1 MSDLEVLNR
10 RLEREKKARA
20 QAEALLEQ
28 KSLELFEAN
37 QKLTDWNEALE
48 RRARELTA
56 TLERRAEELAV
67 ARDEAL
73 ESNRMKSA
81 FLANMSHELRT
92 PMNAVIGMS
101 ALLLDTALN
110 AEQREFVQIIRG
122 SGESLLAIIND
133 ILDFSK
139 IEAGQLE
146 LELQPFDLRDCVEAA
161 LDLLAEQ
168 ASTKGLELAYLINPR
183 TPTTWI
189 GDVTRVRQILINLVS
204 NAVKFT
210 NAGEVV
216 VSVAS
221 RPLAPSGET
230 TTQGPPSSSGP
241 EAFSPVRH
249 ELHVSVRDT
258 GIGIPADR
266 MNRLFR
272 SFSQVDASTTRR
284 YGGTGL
290 GLVICKQLSELMGGR
305 MWVESE
311 PGKGS
316 TFHFTILA
324 EPSPSALRVSLHAP
338 QPQLC
343 GKRLLIVDDNA
354 TNRQILRLQAQ
365 SWGMLTQEA
374 ASGPETLRLLRQG
387 GAFDVAILDIQMPDM
402 DGFELAAALR
412 TLKGSDTPPLIALS
426 SIGSRPPEHVRFSAY
441 LTKPVKQSQLYN
453 TLIGI
458 FVGQRVETRAQAG
471 APLFDASLGQ
481 RHPLRILL
489 AEDILVNQKLMLT
502 MLGRMGYQADVA
514 GNGLEVLDALARQ
527 RYDVVLMDVQMPEM
541 DGLEASRRI
550 LASAPGGK
558 RPRIVALTANA
569 MMEDREACREA
580 GMDDY
585 LSKPVQVKEL
595 QAVLERCGDWARE
608 QAKCLRTD
616 SSPEEVAAP
625 AIAPEAMEML
635 LQMGGAQVV
644 ADLLELF
651 RSEAPPLLQA
661 MREALSRSDGP
672 RLRES
677 AHSLKGTASNL
688 GAQTLASLCT
698 ELEKRGKSGSF
709 EGVDG
714 ILARVEQQYEAACAA
729 LEGGGE

>member
-1 MSDLEVLNR
+1 VSDLEILNR

-28 KSLELFEAN
+28 KSLELFKAN

-122 SGESLLAIIND
+122 SGESLLTVIND

-146 LELQPFDLRDCVEAA
+146 LEHQAFDLRDCVEAA

-168 ASTKGLELAYLINPR
+168 ANRKGLELAYLIDPR

-210 NAGEVV
+210 ETGEVV
-216 VSVAS
+216 VEVAS
-221 RPLAPSGET
+221 RLLSPTET
-230 TTQGPPSSSGP
+230 TTQAIPSGP
-241 EAFSPVRH
+241 EALRPGRH

-266 MNRLFR
+266 MNRLFQ

-316 TFHFTILA
+316 TFHFTILVEA
-324 EPSPSALRVSLHAP
+324 SPSAMRVSLHTP
-338 QPQLC
+338 QPQLS

-374 ASGPETLRLLRQG
+374 ASGLETLGLLRQG
-387 GAFDVAILDIQMPDM
+387 GVYDVAILDIQMPDM
-402 DGFELAAALR
+402 DGFELADALQ
-412 TLKGSDTPPLIALS
+412 TLQGHDTPPLIALS
-426 SIGSRPPEHVRFSAY
+426 SIGSRPPESVRFSAY

-453 TLIGI
+453 TLVEI
-458 FVGQRVETRAQAG
+458 FVGQRVETRVQPA
-471 APLFDASLGQ
+471 APMFDASLGQ
-481 RHPLRILL
+481 RNPLRILL

-502 MLGRMGYQADVA
+502 MLGRMGYKTDVA
-514 GNGLEVLDALARQ
+514 GNGLEVLDALEQ
-527 RYDVVLMDVQMPEM
+527 KQYDVILMDVQMPEM

-558 RPRIVALTANA
+558 RPRVVALTANA

-595 QAVLERCGDWARE
+595 QAVLERCGDWVRE
-608 QAKCLRTD
+608 QAKLQPADPAPR
-616 SSPEEVAAP
+616 EVSTP

-635 LQMGGAQVV
+635 LQMGGPQVV

-651 RSEAPPLLQA
+651 RSETPPLLQA
-661 MREALSRSDGP
+661 MREALSRNDGP

-677 AHSLKGTASNL
+677 AHSVKGTASNL

-714 ILARVEQQYEAACAA
+714 ILAKVEQQYEAVCAA
-729 LEGGGE
+729 LEGGRG

>member
-1 MSDLEVLNR
+1 MSDLEILTR

-73 ESNRMKSA
+73 ESNRLKSA
-81 FLANMSHELRT
+81 FVANMSHELRT

-101 ALLLDTALN
+101 ALLLDTTLN
-110 AEQREFVQIIRG
+110 AEQREFVQVIRG
-122 SGESLLAIIND
+122 SGEALLGIIND

-146 LELQPFDLRDCVEAA
+146 FEHQPFDLRDCVEAA
-161 LDLLAEQ
+161 IDLLAEQ
-168 ASTKGLELAYLINPR
+168 ANTKGLELAYLIDPK
-183 TPTTWI
+183 TPITWI
-189 GDVTRVRQILINLVS
+189 GDVTRVRQILLNLVS

-210 NAGEVV
+210 EVGEVL

-221 RPLAPSGET
+221 SPIVPPGELT
-230 TTQGPPSSSGP
+230 REKHPNPASP
-241 EAFSPVRH
+241 RPVRH
-249 ELHVSVRDT
+249 ELHISVRDT

-266 MNRLFR
+266 MNRLFH

-290 GLVICKQLSELMGGR
+290 GLVICKQLSERMGGR

-316 TFHFTILA
+316 TFHFTIMV
-324 EPSPSALRVSLHAP
+324 EVSPTPLRVSLHAP
-338 QPQLC
+338 QPQLF

-354 TNRQILRLQAQ
+354 TNRKILRLQAQ

-374 ASGPETLRLLRQG
+374 ASGPETLGLFPLG
-387 GAFDVAILDIQMPDM
+387 TAFDVAIIDIQMPGM
-402 DGFELAAALR
+402 DGFELANALQSIQ
-412 TLKGSDTPPLIALS
+412 GPNTPPLIALS
-426 SIGSRPPEHVRFSAY
+426 SIGHRPPESVRFSAY
-441 LTKPVKQSQLYN
+441 LTKPVKQSHLYN

-458 FVGQRVETRAQAG
+458 LVGQRVEHRAQTSS
-471 APLFDASLGQ
+471 PMFDASLGQ
-481 RHPLRILL
+481 RNPLRILL
-489 AEDILVNQKLMLT
+489 AEDILINQKLMLT
-502 MLGRMGYQADVA
+502 MLGRMGYGTDVA
-514 GNGLEVLDALARQ
+514 GNGREVLDALTR
-527 RYDVVLMDVQMPEM
+527 RDYDVILMDVQMPEM
-541 DGLEASRRI
+541 DGLETSRRI
-550 LASAPGGK
+550 VASVAGAK

-569 MMEDREACREA
+569 MMEDREACRVA

-595 QAVLERCGDWARE
+595 QAALERCGDWVRE
-608 QAKCLRTD
+608 QRGLHPVDPPSKED
-616 SSPEEVAAP
+616 SAP
-625 AIAPEAMEML
+625 AVAPEAIDLL
-635 LQMGGAQVV
+635 LQMGGVEVV
-644 ADLLELF
+644 VELLELF
-651 RSEAPPLLQA
+651 RSETPPLFQS
-661 MREALSRSDGP
+661 MREALSRADASK
-672 RLRES
+672 LVAS
-677 AHSLKGTASNL
+677 AHSLKGAAASL
-688 GAQTLASLCT
+688 GAHFLASHCA
-698 ELEKRGKSGSF
+698 ELEKRGKAGSF
-709 EGVDG
+709 EDVDR
-714 ILARVEQQYEAACAA
+714 ILAMAERQYEMVCAA
-729 LEGGGE
+729 LEDAGK